1 MIVSTVLLFRFNI
14 LRSMDIRQTI
24 GFYDLCVNDPSDR
37 QNLYLVLSRLHE
49 LGFKTVALNI
59 NLDESAVVPDKKKK
73 KKNDEGE
80 SLQSNILNTFDI
92 ESIKRDFHGKLKIF
106 NRITF
111 LCSDPAKTHIL
122 NHCAGLKKYD
132 LYAFTP
138 RTQNALQFACTQLNC
153 DIITLKASS
162 TTFKL
167 NKKLYKQAIERGV
180 HFEIQYVDLLNTEYR
195 KLTIHYAHLFHTYG
209 KSKNVI
215 LSSGVNDAKTIRDP
229 YDLINLSRILGLNE
243 IKAKASVSHQCK
255 KLLLRAERRRRG
267 KAAFI
272 IEEEKETV
280 DDIEDNGGLSKKL
293 KL

>member
-1 MIVSTVLLFRFNI
+1 MN
-14 LRSMDIRQTI
+14 IRQTV
-24 GFYDLCVNDPSDR
+24 GFYDLCVNDPASDR
-37 QNLYLVLSRLHE
+37 HNLHLVLSKLHE
-49 LGFKTVALNI
+49 LGFKTVALNT

-73 KKNDEGE
+73 KKNDESE
-80 SLQSNILNTFDI
+80 SFQNITLNTFDI
-92 ESIKRDFHGKLKIF
+92 DNIKEKYNGKLNIF

-111 LCSDPAKTHIL
+111 HCSDPAKTHIL
-122 NHCAGLKKYD
+122 NHAQSLKKYD
-132 LYAFTP
+132 LYAFIP
-138 RTQNALQFACTQLNC
+138 KTQNALQFACTQLNC

-167 NKKLYKQAIERGV
+167 NRKLYKQAIERGV
-180 HFEIQYVDLLNTEYR
+180 HFEIQYADLINTESR
-195 KLTIHYAHLFHTYG
+195 KLIIHYAHLFHTYG

-215 LSSGVNDAKTIRDP
+215 LSSGSGDAKTIRNP
-229 YDLINLSRILGLNE
+229 YDLIYLSRILGLNE

-272 IEEEKETV
+272 IEEEKETME
-280 DDIEDNGGLSKKL
+280 DIEDNCGLPKKL